1 MPRKKRF
8 THFKNGE
15 RKKQAAKRAQL
26 DMNQLYLAVR
36 EDIDRWVDLTD
47 QSKGSMSFRCKSSN
61 AYELTI
67 HDDFSWEIC
76 IHGRQINHTM
86 LALPKLLNKKELIV
100 NVTHILSNSKL
111 CPGNP
116 DKKFIDMI
124 LSPTYEG
131 KIRTS
136 AGSLVAEVIQGFS
149 VWYNGKVFNSTVRT
163 TDCTLIVGDGKCNIC
178 QKFRSNLRSM
188 YS

>member
-36 EDIDRWVDLTD
+36 EDIDGWVDLTD

-67 HDDFSWEIC
+67 FHERYAFMDDKSTTQCWHYPSFS
-76 IHGRQINHTM
+76 T
-86 LALPKLLNKKELIV
+86 KK
-100 NVTHILSNSKL
+100 N
-111 CPGNP
+111 
-116 DKKFIDMI
+116 
-124 LSPTYEG
+124 
-131 KIRTS
+131 
-136 AGSLVAEVIQGFS
+136 
-149 VWYNGKVFNSTVRT
+149 
-163 TDCTLIVGDGKCNIC
+163 
-178 QKFRSNLRSM
+178 
-188 YS
+188 